1 MERDLLKK
9 LGLEDQVTEKVM
21 TQYGKDV
28 QQLKDT
34 NAELQSKNEG
44 LNEQLSSRDKQLKE
58 LN

>member
-1 MERDLLKK
+1 MERDFLKK
-9 LGLEDQVTEKVM
+9 LGLDDQVTEKVM

-44 LNEQLSSRDKQLKE
+44 LNEQLSYP
-58 LN
+58 